1 MNSLIDSGQLVA
13 SLGIV
18 VAIVAILM
26 PVAIVWIVLHF
37 KHRRALEK
45 LEIARH
51 LAEKGLPVPVELLHD
66 AADVP
71 AAPNPGAELKAALS
85 TLGAGVGLMVF
96 FYVTVFLRFLWGVG
110 ALVAIVGLAQLLAY
124 WISQRQ
130 SARADAQRL
139 GG

>member
-37 KHRRALEK
+37 KHRRASEK
-45 LEIARH
+45 LEIARQ
-51 LAEKGLPVPVELLHD
+51 LAEKGLPVPVQLLHD
-66 AADVP
+66 AADAP
-71 AAPNPGAELKAALS
+71 ATPNPGAELKAALT
-85 TLGAGVGLMVF
+85 TLAAGLGLMTF
-96 FYVTVFLRFLWGVG
+96 FYVTVVIRFLWGVG

-130 SARADAQRL
+130 GARADAQRL